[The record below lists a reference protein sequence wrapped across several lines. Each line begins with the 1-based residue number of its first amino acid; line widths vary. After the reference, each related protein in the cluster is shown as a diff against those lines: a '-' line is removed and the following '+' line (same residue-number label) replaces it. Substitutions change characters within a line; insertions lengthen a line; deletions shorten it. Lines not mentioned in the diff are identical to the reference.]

1 MSSSITRTITRNCD
15 ANRVAK
21 QERVYDHFYD
31 PVCTLSSQ
39 KDHVKATVKAYASKN
54 RVRRV
59 PEFASMF
66 SDTPR
71 YTMKLERA
79 DQVPALREHQWRVH
93 QDQRQEALQQLA
105 GVLPNA
111 QPRLK
116 KSDCQ
121 VIGPDYW
128 KFYKRPLI
136 PLGQQFLPDGIFAL
150 PKEDFI
156 AGGENAEE
164 RPSHFTVGVQ
174 TDYRESETQTDPYS
188 PEYVVPA
195 GTSPSE
201 LLQLAT
207 LTWGHG
213 LPAGLAEV
221 ELIERARA
229 KRVWEASLPPLD
241 DLSQTDKRRRMMEEM
256 EAREWAFRDGE
267 IQKLQD
273 ARLEVL
279 KELLRE
285 RDEAQNDFTES
296 RLIQMF
302 LKLQKDKE
310 ARQQKVQNDHMRA
323 LRKLDARRKNA
334 ERRLGLHGLI
344 RDSPAYVPKIRT
356 DVPSSQNTSKFESL
370 YLDTYEGL
378 QAVEAGLKAS
388 VLQGTTKKPKPKV
401 SKSPV
406 TSSMDLM
413 RKYKDWSEEPNNKP
427 AERQLRLLVKK
438 EKPPPRPATPEVEH
452 LPEGD
457 EETELA
463 VIHLQ
468 KLLRG
473 RSTQYKMFKGKENH
487 MDLIREQRSVHALQE
502 EEQKLQRAEE
512 ELVLTLKKQSDK
524 RSREIAQAD
533 ASQAGVVGR
542 ELEQLFDT
550 MSKELIRL
558 QEERRI
564 HAFMLLAERE
574 RRLREAEES
583 GRRQAEERRRREEDE
598 VFRQVVQ
605 VHQNTVDLYLED
617 VILATVDKEADQQAR
632 EEIHKKIQEVNA
644 IASAMEE
651 SRSDLQ
657 SEEIV
662 SELMYSFLIPEI
674 EKINVRNRVLQKQRP
689 HLQAAQSLIQE
700 AAEPPRTQPGTLQPE
715 RASETASGQEPE
727 AEQHQTNTE

>member
-105 GVLPNA
+105 GYH
-111 QPRLK
+111 
-116 KSDCQ
+116 STSSFDCQ

-256 EAREWAFRDGE
+256 EAREWSKASLLKSQIMVRHSPPSSIMFRSVRCFNPFSLF
-267 IQKLQD
+267 I
-273 ARLEVL
+273 
-279 KELLRE
+279 
-285 RDEAQNDFTES
+285 
-296 RLIQMF
+296 
-302 LKLQKDKE
+302 
-310 ARQQKVQNDHMRA
+310 A

-370 YLDTYEGL
+370 YLDTYEG
-378 QAVEAGLKAS
+378 QS
-388 VLQGTTKKPKPKV
+388 VVFFPGINILIGTTPQ
-401 SKSPV
+401 
-406 TSSMDLM
+406 
-413 RKYKDWSEEPNNKP
+413 DWSEEPNNKP